1 VAILPRPQLR
11 TELSLNGEFRR
22 VRCTTPRLSGEAEL
36 WYSYCGE
43 VSVVRRKS
51 DWSDDSW
58 FQQQP
63 RGRLSGDEKA
73 SANGLPEFWWHQG
86 RTFQCTFHSVPSRLS
101 INPSDHVNSFRL
113 SLFAYVV
120 PCPLKA
126 VPVIFRLRVCFQKD
140 RHLAVETV

>member
-1 VAILPRPQLR
+1 MGSNRRDLESRRAHNCWNSHVWNRSVIDLCLSLCLLVFQALSIYFWVAILPRRQLR

-58 FQQQP
+58 FQ
-63 RGRLSGDEKA
+63 
-73 SANGLPEFWWHQG
+73 HVH
-86 RTFQCTFHSVPSRLS
+86 TF
-101 INPSDHVNSFRL
+101 
-113 SLFAYVV
+113 
-120 PCPLKA
+120 
-126 VPVIFRLRVCFQKD
+126 
-140 RHLAVETV
+140 